1 LKERQKKPNLQ
12 LSKMKPIKKVSDKRT
27 LENIIYKSERIK
39 FLQLPENKKCFIEGI
54 NGSGKSVLLK
64 LICGFS
70 IPDEGKIKVNDYEIG
85 KDFDFIQNAG
95 ICINS
100 PEFFENLSG
109 MDNLLEIA
117 KIKKIV
123 TEDKIYQFC
132 KLFELDEDIEKK
144 YKYYSLGMR
153 QKLRIIQAIMEE
165 PKILILDEPF
175 DALDKKSN
183 ETLKVYL
190 DDFIK
195 KSGHFLIYT
204 SHTKEYK
211 DFADIIYSIEG
222 RNVKRDI

>member
-1 LKERQKKPNLQ
+1 
-12 LSKMKPIKKVSDKRT
+12 MIT
-27 LENIIYKSERIK
+27 LENVSKSYNDINIFEHI
-39 FLQLPENKKCFIEGI
+39 QLEFPENKKCFIEGI

-117 KIKKIV
+117 KIKNIV
-123 TEDKIYQFC
+123 TEDKIHQFC

>member
-1 LKERQKKPNLQ
+1 
-12 LSKMKPIKKVSDKRT
+12 M
-27 LENIIYKSERIK
+27 
-39 FLQLPENKKCFIEGI
+39 
-54 NGSGKSVLLK
+54 
-64 LICGFS
+64 
-70 IPDEGKIKVNDYEIG
+70 
-85 KDFDFIQNAG
+85 
-95 ICINS
+95 CIR
-100 PEFFENLSG
+100 
-109 MDNLLEIA
+109 DR
-117 KIKKIV
+117 
-123 TEDKIYQFC
+123 
-132 KLFELDEDIEKK
+132 FELDEDIEKK

>member
-1 LKERQKKPNLQ
+1 
-12 LSKMKPIKKVSDKRT
+12 MIT
-27 LENIIYKSERIK
+27 LENVSKSYNDINIFEHI
-39 FLQLPENKKCFIEGI
+39 QLEFPENKKCFIEGI

-123 TEDKIYQFC
+123 TEDKIHQFC

-175 DALDKKSN
+175 DALDKQAKQIMQN
-183 ETLKVYL
+183 YL
-190 DDFIK
+190 NDFIK
-195 KSGHFLIYT
+195 KENHYLIYT
-204 SHTKEYK
+204 SHSNEHKE
-211 DFADIIYSIEG
+211 FADVIYSIDAKTIKEIK
-222 RNVKRDI
+222 NVE

>member
-1 LKERQKKPNLQ
+1 
-12 LSKMKPIKKVSDKRT
+12 MIT
-27 LENIIYKSERIK
+27 LENVSKSYNDINIFEHI
-39 FLQLPENKKCFIEGI
+39 QLEFPENKKCFIEGI

-117 KIKKIV
+117 KIKEIV

-132 KLFELDEDIEKK
+132 KLFELEEDIEKK

-195 KSGHFLIYT
+195 KTGHFLIYT

-211 DFADIIYSIEG
+211 DFADIIYSIDG
-222 RNVKRDI
+222 RTIKRVT

>member
-1 LKERQKKPNLQ
+1 
-12 LSKMKPIKKVSDKRT
+12 MIT
-27 LENIIYKSERIK
+27 LENVSKSYNDINIFEHI
-39 FLQLPENKKCFIEGI
+39 QLEFPENKKCFIEGI

-123 TEDKIYQFC
+123 TEDKIHQFC

-195 KSGHFLIYT
+195 KTGHFLIYK

-211 DFADIIYSIEG
+211 DFADIIYSIDG
-222 RNVKRDI
+222 RTIKRVT

>member
-1 LKERQKKPNLQ
+1 
-12 LSKMKPIKKVSDKRT
+12 MIT
-27 LENIIYKSERIK
+27 LENVSKSYNDINIFEHI
-39 FLQLPENKKCFIEGI
+39 QLEFPENKKCFIEGI

-123 TEDKIYQFC
+123 TEDKI
-132 KLFELDEDIEKK
+132 EKK

-195 KSGHFLIYT
+195 KAGHFLIYT

>member
-1 LKERQKKPNLQ
+1 
-12 LSKMKPIKKVSDKRT
+12 
-27 LENIIYKSERIK
+27 
-39 FLQLPENKKCFIEGI
+39 
-54 NGSGKSVLLK
+54 
-64 LICGFS
+64 
-70 IPDEGKIKVNDYEIG
+70 
-85 KDFDFIQNAG
+85 
-95 ICINS
+95 
-100 PEFFENLSG
+100 

-123 TEDKIYQFC
+123 TEDKIHQFC

-195 KSGHFLIYT
+195 KTGHFLIYT

-211 DFADIIYSIEG
+211 DFADIIYSIDG
-222 RNVKRDI
+222 RTIKRVT

>member
-1 LKERQKKPNLQ
+1 
-12 LSKMKPIKKVSDKRT
+12 MIT
-27 LENIIYKSERIK
+27 LENVSKSYNDINIFEHI
-39 FLQLPENKKCFIEGI
+39 QLEFPENKKCFIEGI

-109 MDNLLEIA
+109 MENLLEIA

-132 KLFELDEDIEKK
+132 KLFELEEDIEKK
-144 YKYYSLGMR
+144 YKFYSLGMR

-195 KSGHFLIYT
+195 KTGHFLIYT

-211 DFADIIYSIEG
+211 DFADIIYSIDGRTIKRG
-222 RNVKRDI
+222 RNKFGWG

>member
-1 LKERQKKPNLQ
+1 
-12 LSKMKPIKKVSDKRT
+12 MIT
-27 LENIIYKSERIK
+27 LENVSKSYNDINIFEHI
-39 FLQLPENKKCFIEGI
+39 QLEFPENKKCFIEGI

-123 TEDKIYQFC
+123 TEDKIHQFC
-132 KLFELDEDIEKK
+132 KLFELDEDIEKNIN
-144 YKYYSLGMR
+144 
-153 QKLRIIQAIMEE
+153 IILWE
-165 PKILILDEPF
+165 
-175 DALDKKSN
+175 
-183 ETLKVYL
+183 
-190 DDFIK
+190 
-195 KSGHFLIYT
+195 
-204 SHTKEYK
+204 
-211 DFADIIYSIEG
+211 
-222 RNVKRDI
+222 

>member
-1 LKERQKKPNLQ
+1 
-12 LSKMKPIKKVSDKRT
+12 MIT
-27 LENIIYKSERIK
+27 LENVSKSYNDINIFEHI
-39 FLQLPENKKCFIEGI
+39 QLEFPENKKCFIEGI

-85 KDFDFIQNAG
+85 KDYDFIQNAG

-123 TEDKIYQFC
+123 TEDKIHQFC